1 MTHFMQIIVLY
12 LMKIKAYDPLKMIFM
27 QNYKKMEISFYTT
40 QVIMFGKIQLGAR
53 TPIRL

>member
-27 QNYKKMEISFYTT
+27 QNYKKMEISFYITH
-40 QVIMFGKIQLGAR
+40 VIMFGKIQHGAR